1 MRLDINVKADLE
13 DSGDP
18 TLMELHRLQDADETT
33 ERGFWAIEEII
44 RDYVAAVGREV
55 SAAAERLG
63 HELVHV
69 EVGSPQW
76 LEWRQLSEDEQDR
89 LSEEALSANAD
100 IWAEADR
107 DGALTNL
114 GIATIDRARAAAEAT
129 GRMTYTVPTNPAYY
143 GQEATEE
150 LAARVASR
158 IADALRE
165 ARPDV
170 DVVVAWDIPPI
181 ESFEPSPERHELVAE
196 ADEIWE
202 RELEAA
208 LTDEEK
214 QTR

>member
-18 TLMELHRLQDADETT
+18 TLMELHRLQDDDETT
-33 ERGFWAIEEII
+33 ERGFRAIEEII

-69 EVGSPQW
+69 EVGSPEW
-76 LEWRQLSEDEQDR
+76 LAWER
-89 LSEEALSANAD
+89 LTWEEKEERFRVESAAAD
-100 IWAEADR
+100 AVWAEADR

-114 GIATIDRARAAAEAT
+114 GIATIDRARAATT

-143 GQEATEE
+143 GEEATEE

-181 ESFEPSPERHELVAE
+181 ESRSEPSAERDELVAE

-208 LTDEEK
+208 LTDEEE